1 MSSESFTITIDGA
14 SGTVIP
20 IAVTKKRV
28 KNLNLRITPSGQV
41 RISAPPRASRAS
53 IEDFAWRH
61 RSWII
66 DHLARQAERQVS
78 GVSSCDITPDSLVP
92 LWGAQV
98 PAAAI
103 AGDAPDT
110 SSPLRQETF
119 SSFIGAGSTPFPSM
133 PASGPG
139 SREASTE
146 GLAARI
152 RERYRNEVARVLP
165 GIVHGYERKM
175 GVSVARWSI
184 RSMKTRWG
192 SCTPRARTIRIALEL
207 AQYPP
212 ASLDMVVAHE
222 LVHLME
228 PSHNER
234 FHMLLDCYCPDNHAL
249 AQRLKMPPVMPDGTE
264 P

>member
-1 MSSESFTITIDGA
+1 MPSESFTITIDGA
-14 SGTVIP
+14 SGTAIA

-28 KNLNLRITPSGQV
+28 KNLNLRIAPSGQV
-41 RISAPPRASRAS
+41 RISAPLRASRAS

-66 DHLARQAERQVS
+66 GHLAHRAERQANDT
-78 GVSSCDITPDSLVP
+78 GNRGITPDSPVP

-103 AGDAPDT
+103 AGGVPDT
-110 SSPLRQETF
+110 SSPLRQGTF
-119 SSFIGAGSTPFPSM
+119 SSFIGAGGTPFPSM
-133 PASGPG
+133 PASDPG
-139 SREASTE
+139 SREVSTE
-146 GLAARI
+146 ELAARI
-152 RERYRNEVARVLP
+152 RERYRNEVARILP
-165 GIVHGYERKM
+165 GIVHGSERKM

-192 SCTPRARTIRIALEL
+192 SCTPRARTIRIAREL

-212 ASLDMVVAHE
+212 ACLDMVVAHE

-234 FHMLLDCYCPDNHAL
+234 FHMLLDCYCPDNRTL
-249 AQRLKMPPVMPDGTE
+249 AQRLKMPPVIPDAIG